1 MKNKIALILAA
12 LICVSLV
19 LFSQEACASTNEMW
33 VVTTNYDCP
42 QVSIERVMNILR
54 KQGDIPELV
63 KELIKSGD
71 VCAVVGHQWER
82 RPHMTMEYRPDGE
95 YPEHRQCR
103 LCGKFETREPG
114 EWK

>member
-1 MKNKIALILAA
+1 MKATLILVV
-12 LICVSLV
+12 LICVSPV
-19 LFSQEACASTNEMW
+19 LFSQEARASTNEMLIASSN
-33 VVTTNYDCP
+33 VYCP
-42 QVSIERVMNILR
+42 TLSVDKAIKQL
-54 KQGDIPELV
+54 KAQGDIPELV